1 VNLKEGS
8 MNANTYEGGIDSVE
22 QLNKYAEDMARLYQ
36 SEKEKLS
43 SLEQAKDKLQEA
55 YRETINRLVI
65 ASEFPYKNIRFP

>member
-1 VNLKEGS
+1 